1 MVTQHMDSAKVVS
14 YSAVLLLWLVLVV
27 GGLVQ
32 LVN

>member
-1 MVTQHMDSAKVVS
+1 MFMPHVDSAKAFS

-27 GGLVQ
+27 GGIVQ